1 MPPRILVTGA
11 TDGIGRATALE
22 LARRGADVIAHGR
35 LPARTA
41 PVVAELRQLR
51 ASTPGPVHA
60 DLTDLQAVRAMAAQV
75 ARDGPLD
82 VLINN
87 AGVFEN
93 ERRTTPDGR
102 ERTLAVNHDAPVLL
116 THALLEALHAAPQG
130 RVVCVSSVAHARGQ
144 LHLDDLDSAR
154 SFSGY
159 GAYAASKL
167 ANVLF
172 AVELARRLAHTRVT
186 ANALHPGVVT
196 TKLLR
201 GGFGMDGPETVDE
214 GAATSVFLALDPS
227 VATVSGQ
234 YFSQCRP
241 ASAHRAARDRELCA
255 RFYEES
261 CRRVGTSPL
270 PAPEQPGGG

>member
-1 MPPRILVTGA
+1 MAPRILVTGA

-22 LARRGADVIAHGR
+22 LARRGAELVVHGR
-35 LPARTA
+35 TPARTA
-41 PVVAELRQLR
+41 AVLAELRAIR
-51 ASTPGPVHA
+51 PTTPAPVHA
-60 DLTDLQAVRAMAAQV
+60 ELTDLAAVRAMAGEV
-75 ARDGPLD
+75 ARAGPLD

-102 ERTLAVNHDAPVLL
+102 ERTMAINHDAAVLL
-116 THALLEALHAAPQG
+116 THELLDALRAAPQG
-130 RVVCVSSVAHARGQ
+130 RVVCVSSMAHARGR
-144 LHLDDLDSAR
+144 LRLDDLDATAG
-154 SFSGY
+154 FSGY
-159 GAYAASKL
+159 DAYAASKL

-201 GGFGMDGPETVDE
+201 GGFGMDGPESLE
-214 GAATSVFLALDPS
+214 QGAATSVLLALDPS

-234 YFSQCRP
+234 YFSHGRP
-241 ASAHRAARDRELCA
+241 AAAHRAARDADLCA
-255 RFYEES
+255 RFYDES
-261 CRRVGTSPL
+261 CRRVGVTPL
-270 PAPEQPGGG
+270 PRSTEAG